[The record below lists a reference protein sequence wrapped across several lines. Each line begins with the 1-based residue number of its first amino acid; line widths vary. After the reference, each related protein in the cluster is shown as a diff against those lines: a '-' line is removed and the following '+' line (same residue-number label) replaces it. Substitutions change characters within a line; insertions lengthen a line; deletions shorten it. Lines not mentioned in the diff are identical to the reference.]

1 MDYHKDMENKGTQM
15 KYYGN
20 GIMASNDWLASIGQ
34 SLRAQEAA
42 QEQWRQDVRAGRVPA
57 PAVGEWGTWSISDR
71 D

>member
-20 GIMASNDWLASIGQ
+20 GIFASDDFLASIGQ

-71 D
+71 L